1 MSASIGPKLSFSSF
15 KKDSTID
22 YSSLQK
28 KLSAFQIDKLTFFFR
43 AFFDADGNGVVDAND
58 FKILNERLRKIAGW
72 EPEDQQYH
80 AMVDNNSVFLEC
92 LLDQVKTEQDLHK
105 EGLEDRTWEEA
116 LRPSKIV
123 IESVTLN
130 QWLNMWA
137 KLCDMSAGIS
147 DFPIW
152 VQLIPQVMFAVQC
165 GKNKKGYITKECLM
179 HFYENFAGVKERN
192 YGKVTFIKTYYLNL
206 QIYSLNSN
214 LTCMLSTKILK
225 KPVKGK
231 TISIRNIK
239 VKLIGLLLFT
249 VLTII
254 LTNQSDSL
262 GSLVDAGYD
271 TMTANGDYDLNL
283 DNYCLLF
290 ANFLLGKTIYG
301 PGKFIFGC
309 FDNSDLSQ
317 KYQIIF
323 EE

>member
-137 KLCDMSAGIS
+137 KLCDTSAGIS

-179 HFYENFAGVKERN
+179 HFYENFAGVK
-192 YGKVTFIKTYYLNL
+192 
-206 QIYSLNSN
+206 
-214 LTCMLSTKILK
+214 
-225 KPVKGK
+225 
-231 TISIRNIK
+231 
-239 VKLIGLLLFT
+239 
-249 VLTII
+249 
-254 LTNQSDSL
+254 SDSL